1 MTVWRVLI
9 NPTLWNL
16 AKFRDVFSDP
26 QDRRTGFSP
35 VQRTGENEWTPSAR
49 IAQAKGKCA
58 MKQVP
63 MKGDLVKFVV
73 KGFVLMTG
81 IVETDGFRYGDEVV
95 LDECNLG
102 VAPHREVKAYTWV
115 KAIRFCPPEAI
126 EWKGQRTWAVLPP
139 LKRRLV
145 RKVVSVEKK
154 EEKKEV
160 REEEVCED
168 PTA

>member
-16 AKFRDVFSDP
+16 AKFRD
-26 QDRRTGFSP
+26 
-35 VQRTGENEWTPSAR
+35 EWTPSAR

-58 MKQVP
+58 MKRVP
-63 MKGDLVKFVV
+63 RKGDLVKFVV

-81 IVETDGFRYGDEVV
+81 IVETDGFRFGDEVA
-95 LDECNLG
+95 LDECNVG
-102 VAPHREVKAYTWV
+102 AAPHREVNAYTWI
-115 KAIRFCPPEAI
+115 KAIRFCTPEAI

-145 RKVVSVEKK
+145 RKPFKVEEK
-154 EEKKEV
+154 EEKKEEAKEV
-160 REEEVCED
+160 EEVCED

>member
-1 MTVWRVLI
+1 MNEKGVCINPDVHKSIFNMTVWRVLI

-16 AKFRDVFSDP
+16 AKFRD
-26 QDRRTGFSP
+26 
-35 VQRTGENEWTPSAR
+35 EWTPSAR

-81 IVETDGFRYGDEVV
+81 IVETDGFRCGDEVV

-102 VAPHREVKAYTWV
+102 VASHREVKAYTWV
-115 KAIRFCPPEAI
+115 KAIRFCAPEAI
-126 EWKGQRTWAVLPP
+126 EWKGQRTWAVLPS
-139 LKRRLV
+139 KRRLV
-145 RKVVSVEKK
+145 RKVLPVEKK
-154 EEKKEV
+154 EETKEKV
-160 REEEVCED
+160 EEVCED

>member
-1 MTVWRVLI
+1 
-9 NPTLWNL
+9 
-16 AKFRDVFSDP
+16 
-26 QDRRTGFSP
+26 
-35 VQRTGENEWTPSAR
+35 
-49 IAQAKGKCA
+49 

-95 LDECNLG
+95 LDECNMG

-115 KAIRFCPPEAI
+115 KAIRFCAPEAI
-126 EWKGQRTWAVLPP
+126 EWKGQRTWAVLPS
-139 LKRRLV
+139 KRRLV
-145 RKVVSVEKK
+145 RKVLPVEKK
-154 EEKKEV
+154 EETKEETKEEV
-160 REEEVCED
+160 EEVCED